1 MKYETLYD
9 EISRLDISEKI
20 LLAEEIWDS
29 IAAEQERVEM
39 TEAQKV
45 ELDHRIEAYNK
56 SPSEGSSWEEVKNR
70 VKPSK

>member
-9 EISRLDISEKI
+9 EINRLDISEKI

-29 IAAEQERVEM
+29 IAADHERIEM

-45 ELDHRIEAYNK
+45 ELDHRIEAYKK